1 MKEKLS
7 KYNQP
12 GNCEKITVPKV
23 NPAIWNKL
31 KHTTRSGG
39 LLLANMQKV
48 IVKVSSTVA
57 KLTDTML
64 AIHADSE
71 KTSASTLTEKL
82 GKLVTYN
89 ADALALLGHVNIELS
104 YRSCNAIIPNLNNKY
119 SSLCDP

>member
-1 MKEKLS
+1 MKEKLA
-7 KYNQP
+7 KYNQL

-23 NPAIWNKL
+23 NSAIWNKL

-64 AIHADSE
+64 AIHADPE
-71 KTSASTLTEKL
+71 KTSASAFTEKL
-82 GKLVTYN
+82 GELVTHN
-89 ADALALLGHVNIELS
+89 TQMLWP
-104 YRSCNAIIPNLNNKY
+104 C
-119 SSLCDP
+119 